1 LKVLLSS
8 LERTGG
14 WFVYPFKSRDS
25 NPFRQV
31 NAGSNL
37 ERTVIMNLSRLG
49 IAVLLLTAFSAVD
62 AQEGKTRDQ
71 VRAELAAAQRDGD
84 LLAPGDSGLTLRE
97 LNPSRYPARQAASV
111 KNRAQVVAELQEA
124 RRNGDIVVGDTGLTQ
139 YEINPRNFPA
149 RAVAQGKTREQ
160 VRAEL
165 AEAIRSGDIVANG
178 DSGETLRELHPQRYA
193 TAVAHGDGQDRK
205 VAVARN

>member
-1 LKVLLSS
+1 MN
-8 LERTGG
+8 
-14 WFVYPFKSRDS
+14 FSR
-25 NPFRQV
+25 V
-31 NAGSNL
+31 G
-37 ERTVIMNLSRLG
+37 VG
-49 IAVLLLTAFSAVD
+49 VAVMLLTAFSAVD

-97 LNPSRYPARQAASV
+97 LYPSRYPARQAAAV
-111 KNRAQVVAELQEA
+111 KTRAEVVDELQEA

-139 YEINPRNFPA
+139 YEINPRNFPV

-178 DSGETLRELHPQRYA
+178 ETGKTLRQLYPQRYA
-193 TAVAHGDGQDRK
+193 PAIVAHLAEPQL
-205 VAVARN
+205 

>member
-1 LKVLLSS
+1 
-8 LERTGG
+8 
-14 WFVYPFKSRDS
+14 
-25 NPFRQV
+25 
-31 NAGSNL
+31 
-37 ERTVIMNLSRLG
+37 MNFSRLG
-49 IAVLLLTAFSAVD
+49 VAVLLLTAFSAVD
-62 AQEGKTRDQ
+62 AQEVRTRDQ
-71 VRAELAAAQRDGD
+71 VRAEFAGAQRDGD
-84 LLAPGDSGLTLRE
+84 LPAPGDSGLTLRE

-111 KNRAQVVAELQEA
+111 KTRAQVVAELQEA

-139 YEINPRNFPA
+139 YEINPRNFLA

-178 DSGETLRELHPQRYA
+178 DSPGETLRELHPQRYA
-193 TAVAHGDGQDRK
+193 TGVAHGDGQDRN